1 MGASRADEHCAPAR
15 RAATGISPRQAGA
28 CRGRSGAV
36 RQGMAAQ
43 PLLEVQGLTKRFGGL
58 LANDRVDITVGAAEI
73 VGLIG
78 PNGAG
83 KTTFF
88 NGMTGQVRI
97 DAGRVLFDG
106 RDLTNR
112 APEEIARAGI
122 ARTFQLVKVFREMS
136 VVDNVIVGAFLRE
149 VTRRAARERAIEA
162 LRMVGL
168 ASVGASLAGELP
180 VALQKRIEL
189 ARPLATGPRLI
200 VLDEALSGLTPAETR
215 DALDV
220 LRSLRERAIA
230 LLVVEHVME
239 VIMTLSDRVVVLDAG
254 RLIASG
260 SPAEVAKDPRV
271 IEAYLGA

>member
-1 MGASRADEHCAPAR
+1 
-15 RAATGISPRQAGA
+15 
-28 CRGRSGAV
+28 
-36 RQGMAAQ
+36 MAAQ

-58 LANDRVDITVGAAEI
+58 LANDRVDIAVGAAEI

-88 NGMTGQVRI
+88 NGLTGQVRI

-149 VTRRAARERAIEA
+149 VTRRAARDRAIEA

-168 ASVGASLAGELP
+168 ASVSASLAGELP

-189 ARPLATGPRLI
+189 ARALATGPRLI
-200 VLDEALSGLTPAETR
+200 VLDEALSGLTPTETHE
-215 DALDV
+215 ALEV

-254 RLIASG
+254 RRIASG

>member
-1 MGASRADEHCAPAR
+1 
-15 RAATGISPRQAGA
+15 
-28 CRGRSGAV
+28 
-36 RQGMAAQ
+36 MAAQ
-43 PLLEVQGLTKRFGGL
+43 PLLEVRGLTKRFGGL
-58 LANDRVDITVGAAEI
+58 LANDSVDLTVGAAEI

-88 NGMTGQVRI
+88 NGLTGQLRI

-149 VTRRAARERAIEA
+149 TTRRAARERAIES

-168 ASVGASLAGELP
+168 ASVSGSQAGELP

-189 ARPLATGPRLI
+189 ARALATGPRLI

-220 LRSLRERAIA
+220 LRALRERAIA

-260 SPAEVAKDPRV
+260 SPAEVARDPRV
-271 IEAYLGA
+271 VEAYLGA